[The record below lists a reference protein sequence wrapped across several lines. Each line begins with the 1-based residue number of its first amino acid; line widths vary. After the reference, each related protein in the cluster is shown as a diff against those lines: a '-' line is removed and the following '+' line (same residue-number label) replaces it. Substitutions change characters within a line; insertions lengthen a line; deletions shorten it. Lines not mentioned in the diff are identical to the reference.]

1 MCETKNTARRPGDV
15 TICPLDER
23 GTVIAVDATVRCTR
37 SCGGAAKAEATKSK
51 KYANIFRDRKAT
63 IFYPFA
69 LTVEGEGGPAA
80 RRLCAYM
87 ARKMA
92 ASSSNGLNLTG
103 AWRYI
108 LARIAN
114 GFAVGVGEQ
123 IVQYEHAV
131 ERASHAAVKLNARGF
146 SGRRPQTLQM
156 ENMVNG
162 IIMYGE

>member
-1 MCETKNTARRPGDV
+1 MVAQRNQKQPQE
-15 TICPLDER
+15 
-23 GTVIAVDATVRCTR
+23 
-37 SCGGAAKAEATKSK
+37 SK
-51 KYANIFRDRKAT
+51 QYANIFRDRKAT

-146 SGRRPQTLQM
+146 DIAIPK
-156 ENMVNG
+156 
-162 IIMYGE
+162 